1 MSAVFKQLTNLLHI
15 EAIDTQLF
23 RGVSQDLGTGRIFGG
38 QVLGQAIAAAQKT
51 VTDKK
56 IHSAHAY
63 FLRMGD
69 HNLPVIYHVENTRDG
84 RSYSSRTVTAT
95 QKGNIIFTMMC
106 SFQVEEEFEFEY
118 AKAAPIEDLRLKE
131 GVEINLED
139 DSGAIDTHGKKVTI
153 QQPFTIRLPKHSQDK
168 QSPIEHFNIKTNQAI
183 ADSQT
188 MHNTIFAYLS
198 DFRLLASSLRSVN
211 YRFNIKE
218 TMLATICHTIWF
230 HRDIKVDQWLHSIYE
245 PISLINGRGI
255 AKGSIYNKDGLLLAT
270 TMQEGVVRK
279 LKKEK

>member
-1 MSAVFKQLTNLLHI
+1 MSSVFKQLANLLHI

-23 RGVSQDLGTGRIFGG
+23 RGISQDLGTGRIFGG
-38 QVLGQAIAAAQKT
+38 QVLGQAIAAAQQT
-51 VTDKK
+51 VTDKR

-84 RSYSSRTVTAT
+84 KSYSSRTVSAT

-106 SFQVEEEFEFEY
+106 SFQVEEKSEFDHAE
-118 AKAAPIEDLRLKE
+118 AIARDKLPLSE

-139 DSGAIDTHGKKVTI
+139 DSGAINTHGKKVTI
-153 QQPFTIRLPKHSQDK
+153 QQPFTIRLPKHTKDIK
-168 QSPIEHFNIKTNQAI
+168 SPVERFNIKTNQAI
-183 ADSQT
+183 TNDPSL
-188 MHNTIFAYLS
+188 HNAIFAYLS
-198 DFRLLASSLRSVN
+198 DFRLLASSLRLAN
-211 YRFNIKE
+211 YRFNVKE

-230 HRDIKVDQWLHSIYE
+230 HRDIKVDEWLHNIYE

-255 AKGSIYNKDGLLLAT
+255 AKGSIYNKDGRLLAT

-279 LKKEK
+279 LK

>member
-1 MSAVFKQLTNLLHI
+1 MSPVFKQLTDLLHI
-15 EAIDTQLF
+15 ESIDKQLF
-23 RGVSQDLGTGRIFGG
+23 RGISQDLGTGRIFGG
-38 QVLGQAIAAAQKT
+38 QVLGQAIVAAQKT

-84 RSYSSRTVTAT
+84 RSYSSRTVSAT

-106 SFQVEEEFEFEY
+106 SFQLEEASEFEY
-118 AKAAPIEDLRLKE
+118 AETASEDELALKE
-131 GVEINLED
+131 GVQIDLED
-139 DSGAIDTHGKKVTI
+139 DSGAIDTHGKRVTI

-168 QSPIEHFNIKTNQAI
+168 QSPIERFNIKTNQSI
-183 ADSQT
+183 ASDQSL
-188 MHNTIFAYLS
+188 HNAIFAYLS
-198 DFRLLASSLRSVN
+198 DFRLLASTLRSVD
-211 YRFNIKE
+211 YRFDIKE

-230 HRDIKVDQWLHSIYE
+230 HRDIKVDEWLHSIYE
-245 PISLINGRGI
+245 PISLTNGRGI

-279 LKKEK
+279 LKDQ